1 MSGMVVFPRSAIP
14 CGSARL
20 RESPEDF
27 QVWEELREEPSGSG
41 EHVYLYVRKRN
52 LTTEAVRQ
60 RLASHAGIP
69 PRDVGFAGRK
79 DRRAVTRQWFS
90 VPVAQ
95 PPDWSVLTSEQLEVE
110 RETRGQRKLRRGGL
124 KGNRFRIRLRDFDG
138 NPALLEECLARLGD
152 TGVPNYFGE
161 QRFGRGRVNLVQ
173 ASAWLAGMP
182 APRGPRDML
191 LSSARAWLFNH
202 VLAARV
208 VDGSWNTVLDGDAL
222 NLDGSRSFFAAGES
236 DPQLERRCAELDLH
250 PTGPL
255 WGLGAAVVSGSAQA
269 LEKSVLANFAHWR
282 AGLERRK
289 LEMGRRAL
297 RVRVSD
303 LDWQLRGE
311 QVELGFFLVS
321 GSYATVVVRELCRL
335 QRPLD

>member
-1 MSGMVVFPRSAIP
+1 
-14 CGSARL
+14 
-20 RESPEDF
+20 
-27 QVWEELREEPSGSG
+27 
-41 EHVYLYVRKRN
+41 
-52 LTTEAVRQ
+52 
-60 RLASHAGIP
+60 
-69 PRDVGFAGRK
+69 
-79 DRRAVTRQWFS
+79 
-90 VPVAQ
+90 
-95 PPDWSVLTSEQLEVE
+95 
-110 RETRGQRKLRRGGL
+110 
-124 KGNRFRIRLRDFDG
+124 
-138 NPALLEECLARLGD
+138 
-152 TGVPNYFGE
+152 
-161 QRFGRGRVNLVQ
+161 
-173 ASAWLAGMP
+173 
-182 APRGPRDML
+182 ML